1 MRKWLSAFTLIEL
14 LVVIAIIDILAGMLL
29 PALARAR
36 EEGRRS
42 TCRSNIHQLGVSI
55 YNYTQN
61 NAEYEPFSWGPCN
74 GRYPWPW
81 TGDPTKTNYWNSAF
95 TSRGL
100 WTGEIPSDSMTSLA
114 ALYPEYIE
122 SAKLFKCPTVDIDPL
137 IALNLPS
144 EIYDYNSDGQWNQ
157 DDAQLLSS
165 NNRPGLYP
173 WNCRNYTVISLRGP
187 CCYGYDPRVRPSMI
201 SSHAILADM
210 DGSGQIDRTSP
221 YQNHVGG
228 QNVLYV
234 DGHVAWTSLNT
245 CSNDPNDNVYNE
257 GSYTGYGASGT
268 TGSGWH
274 ADTDS
279 YIHDNTS
286 ANAGKSD
293 SPQPLYAGTAYLKR
307 FGGNDYAGKGSYDPY
322 KDLWPV
328 H

>member
-1 MRKWLSAFTLIEL
+1 
-14 LVVIAIIDILAGMLL
+14 LVVIAIIAILAGMLL

-42 TCRSNIHQLGVSI
+42 TCRSNVKQIGVSV

-61 NAEYEPFSWGPCN
+61 NGEYEPFSWGPCN

-81 TGDPTKTNYWNSAF
+81 TGDPLKTSYWVSAA

-100 WTGEIPSDSMTSLA
+100 WTGEIPADAMTSIA
-114 ALYPEYIE
+114 ALYPEYLE
-122 SAKLFKCPTVDIDPL
+122 SASLFKCPTVDIVPL
-137 IALNLPS
+137 FALNAPS
-144 EIYDYNSDGQWNQ
+144 QAYDYNTDGQIDQN
-157 DDAQLLSS
+157 DAQMGV
-165 NNRPGLYP
+165 PGFLYV
-173 WNCRNYTVISLRGP
+173 WANRNYTITSIRGP
-187 CCYGYDPRVRPSMI
+187 GCYGYDPRVRPSMV
-201 SSHAILADM
+201 SSHAIMADM
-210 DGSGQIDRTSP
+210 DGSGQLDRTSP

-234 DGHVAWTSLNT
+234 DGHVAWTSINT
-245 CSNDPNDNVYNE
+245 CSNDPNDNIFNE
-257 GSYTGYGASGT
+257 GNYTPSG
-268 TGSGWH
+268 GSGWH

-279 YIHDNTS
+279 YISDNTS

-293 SPQPLYAGTAYLKR
+293 SPDPQYAGTAYLAR
-307 FGGNDYAGKGSYDPY
+307 FGNWTTYSGKGSYDPY